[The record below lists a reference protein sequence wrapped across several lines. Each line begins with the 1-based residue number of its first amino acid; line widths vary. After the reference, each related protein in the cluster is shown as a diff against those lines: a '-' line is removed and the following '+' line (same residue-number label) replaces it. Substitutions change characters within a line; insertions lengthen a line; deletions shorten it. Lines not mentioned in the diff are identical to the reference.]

1 MWRVV
6 GGEWRG
12 RGLDP
17 LICPYCFPTM
27 KPVMFCMKSSGTP
40 RCAHSWTKCAPFTAL
55 SENRMP
61 SFATMPTS

>member
-1 MWRVV
+1 
-6 GGEWRG
+6 
-12 RGLDP
+12 
-17 LICPYCFPTM
+17 M

-55 SENRMP
+55 SENKMP